1 MRGTGALS
9 GTAAVVEATGAS
21 EASGAADVIGV
32 LVVDDDFMVARVH
45 RAFVERVEPFRVVG
59 VAGTGEQAVA
69 AVDELRPDLVLLD
82 LYLPD
87 LFGLD
92 VIPRLRAAGHDC
104 DVMVIS
110 AAREADTV
118 RGAVRHGVVDYL
130 LKPFEFEDLRVR
142 LERYAVQR
150 GRLLGTVVRSQA
162 DVDRV
167 LAGVPAPP
175 APVPALPKGMS
186 VETAELVERTL
197 READGTLSA
206 SECAALTGVSRVSA
220 RRYLEH
226 FHTVGSAEVS
236 LRYGAA
242 GRPERRYRFRGRP
255 AGPGPR
261 AETPAGGQPAPARD
275 LPRPQGER
283 GRRERREHGHAG

>member
-1 MRGTGALS
+1 MTAASDNTGAI
-9 GTAAVVEATGAS
+9 
-21 EASGAADVIGV
+21 DV

-59 VAGTGEQAVA
+59 TAHTGEQAIE
-69 AVDELRPDLVLLD
+69 AVDELRPDLILLD

-110 AAREADTV
+110 AATEADTV
-118 RGAVRHGVVDYL
+118 RGAVRRGVVDYL
-130 LKPFEFEDLRVR
+130 LKPFDFEDLRLR
-142 LERYAVQR
+142 LERYAAQR
-150 GRLLGTVVRSQA
+150 GRLLTTVVRGQA

-167 LAGVPAPP
+167 LAGAFAPAP
-175 APVPALPKGMS
+175 ASTLPKGMS
-186 VETAELVERTL
+186 VETAGLVERAL
-197 READGTLSA
+197 RAADGTLSA

-220 RRYLEH
+220 RRYLEY
-226 FHTVGSAEVS
+226 FHGTGSAEVS

-242 GRPERRYRFRGRP
+242 GRPERRYGW
-255 AGPGPR
+255 R
-261 AETPAGGQPAPARD
+261 A
-275 LPRPQGER
+275 
-283 GRRERREHGHAG
+283 

>member
-1 MRGTGALS
+1 MNSAP
-9 GTAAVVEATGAS
+9 GTAEAI
-21 EASGAADVIGV
+21 DV

-45 RAFVERVEPFRVVG
+45 RAFVERVPSFRVAG

-69 AVDELRPDLVLLD
+69 AVDALRPDLVLLD

-87 LFGLD
+87 VFGLD

-118 RGAVRHGVVDYL
+118 RGAVRQGVVDYL
-130 LKPFEFEDLRVR
+130 LKPFQSDDLRAR
-142 LERYAVQR
+142 LERYAAR
-150 GRLLGTVVRSQA
+150 RCRLLDTVVRSQA

-167 LAGVPAPP
+167 LAGTAAPSP
-175 APVPALPKGMS
+175 GVMTLPKGMS
-186 VETAELVERTL
+186 VETAELVERAL
-197 READGTLSA
+197 RDADGTLSA

-226 FHTVGSAEVS
+226 FHTTGTADVT
-236 LRYGAA
+236 LRYGVA
-242 GRPERRYRFRGRP
+242 GRPERRYRLREPEGAAARP
-255 AGPGPR
+255 DGVAR
-261 AETPAGGQPAPARD
+261 A
-275 LPRPQGER
+275 
-283 GRRERREHGHAG
+283 

>member
-1 MRGTGALS
+1 MTGTS
-9 GTAAVVEATGAS
+9 GTAGPAATTATTATSTASATRATSAGTAV
-21 EASGAADVIGV
+21 SGARVPRDDGSAIGV

-59 VAGTGEQAVA
+59 VAGTGEEALTAVA
-69 AVDELRPDLVLLD
+69 ELRPDLVLLD

-110 AAREADTV
+110 AAREADAV

-167 LAGVPAPP
+167 LAGAA
-175 APVPALPKGMS
+175 APVAPALPKGMS
-186 VETAELVERTL
+186 AETAELVERTL
-197 READGTLSA
+197 RAAEGTLSA

-220 RRYLEH
+220 RRYLEY
-226 FHTVGSAEVS
+226 FHTVGRADVS
-236 LRYGAA
+236 LRYGVA
-242 GRPERRYRFRGRP
+242 GRPERRYRFRDAVTGRALPP
-255 AGPGPR
+255 A
-261 AETPAGGQPAPARD
+261 AR
-275 LPRPQGER
+275 P
-283 GRRERREHGHAG
+283 

>member
-1 MRGTGALS
+1 MNGAPGAAGTA
-9 GTAAVVEATGAS
+9 GTAATTGTTGTTS
-21 EASGAADVIGV
+21 TADMTSTAGVTGTIDV

-45 RAFVERVEPFRVVG
+45 HAFVDRVRPFRVVG
-59 VAGTGEQAVA
+59 VASTGEQAVR
-69 AVDELRPDLVLLD
+69 AVDELHPDLVLLD

-92 VIPRLRAAGHDC
+92 VIPRLRTAGHDC

-110 AAREADTV
+110 AAREAETV

-130 LKPFEFEDLRVR
+130 LKPFEFEDLRSR

-150 GRLLGTVVRSQA
+150 GRLLATVVHGQA

-167 LAGVPAPP
+167 LAGAAVPTSA
-175 APVPALPKGMS
+175 AATLPKGMS
-186 VETAELVERTL
+186 VETAALIERTL
-197 READGTLSA
+197 RSAENTLSA
-206 SECAALTGVSRVSA
+206 AECATLAGISRVSA

-226 FHTVGSAEVS
+226 FHGTGSADVT

-242 GRPERRYRFRGRP
+242 GRPERRYRFRGPAKAQRRP
-255 AGPGPR
+255 GDEPR
-261 AETPAGGQPAPARD
+261 G
-275 LPRPQGER
+275 
-283 GRRERREHGHAG
+283 

>member
-1 MRGTGALS
+1 MTGTS
-9 GTAAVVEATGAS
+9 GTAGPAATTATTATSTASATRATSAGTAV
-21 EASGAADVIGV
+21 SGAREPRDDGSAIGV

-59 VAGTGEQAVA
+59 VAGTGEEALTAVA
-69 AVDELRPDLVLLD
+69 ELRPDLVLLD

-110 AAREADTV
+110 AAREADAV

-167 LAGVPAPP
+167 LAGAA
-175 APVPALPKGMS
+175 APVAPALPKGMS
-186 VETAELVERTL
+186 AETAELVERTL
-197 READGTLSA
+197 RAAEGTLSA

-220 RRYLEH
+220 RRYLEY
-226 FHTVGSAEVS
+226 FHTVGRADVS
-236 LRYGAA
+236 LRYGVA
-242 GRPERRYRFRGRP
+242 GRPERRYRFRDAVTGRALPP
-255 AGPGPR
+255 A
-261 AETPAGGQPAPARD
+261 AR
-275 LPRPQGER
+275 P
-283 GRRERREHGHAG
+283 